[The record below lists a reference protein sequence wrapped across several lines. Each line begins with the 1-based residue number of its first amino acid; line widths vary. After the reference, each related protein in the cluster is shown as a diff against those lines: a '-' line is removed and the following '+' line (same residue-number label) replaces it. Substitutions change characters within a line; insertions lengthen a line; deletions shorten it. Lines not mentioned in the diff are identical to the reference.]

1 MKYVA
6 AGLVVGLVAAMGLGQ
21 FIESLL
27 FEISS
32 LDPVSYSA
40 TAALLFCVA
49 ALACY
54 VPARRAM
61 RVDPI
66 VTLQSE

>member
-1 MKYVA
+1 M
-6 AGLVVGLVAAMGLGQ
+6 
-21 FIESLL
+21 L
-27 FEISS
+27 FETTS
-32 LDPVSYSA
+32 LDAVSYGA
-40 TAALLFCVA
+40 TAALLVGVA

-61 RVDPI
+61 RVDPL